1 MSIHNTWTTSA
12 GNTNMLRC
20 WVKKKNKNQKKTK
33 NSLSAVLKDFQLA
46 SIQFCPVKLGD
57 GVLHV
62 AARCK
67 LDHTVLKNKKT
78 EPFTRT
84 KVWRSEGIL
93 GVWRLRNSSHPSF
106 LLGLCASTKV
116 TSPAFLI
123 RSFRSCFKP
132 QRRFS
137 GRENTAGCHWEPFR
151 PAGRNVSKQKKPKH
165 NDTVINYWLLS
176 LSDMLPFQWRA
187 CQQKSNR

>member
-1 MSIHNTWTTSA
+1 MNYLYWKHQHVE
-12 GNTNMLRC
+12 MLSY
-20 WVKKKNKNQKKTK
+20 KKKKPKTTTTHFLLSSKIFSLRPFSSVPSSLEMAFFMSLRDANSTTLYKKKQPKN
-33 NSLSAVLKDFQLA
+33 
-46 SIQFCPVKLGD
+46 
-57 GVLHV
+57 
-62 AARCK
+62 
-67 LDHTVLKNKKT
+67 T
-78 EPFTRT
+78 ETFTRT
-84 KVWRSEGIL
+84 KVWRSEAIL
-93 GVWRLRNSSHPSF
+93 GVWKLRTSSHPSF

-137 GRENTAGCHWEPFR
+137 GRENTAGCQWEPFR